1 MTIVAITAITYAI
14 FGITFSMAADFG
26 YKRRYS
32 QPMSNKLWF
41 AGVVLWP
48 AILFFG
54 KRRR

>member
-14 FGITFSMAADFG
+14 FGIMFSMAADFG

-48 AILFFG
+48 VMLSVG
-54 KRRR
+54 RRR